1 MFKDRDI
8 ICFLGD
14 SITAAGMWMA
24 EVYQILR
31 KKYKI
36 KCFNCGVSGGS
47 ARKAVQYIQ
56 SECLIHNPDYVSVM
70 FGINDIDRL
79 LYIKENENLENL
91 VELKKQA
98 IDCCVKSYEGI
109 VEQIMESGAT
119 PIICIPVPH
128 DQVSDVPAEN
138 CDCQSAMDILEVEFR
153 KIAQKYDCPIV
164 DFKAAF
170 MPLLG
175 QEGIMNPDR
184 VHPTEKGHHIMAQ
197 TFLHDLG
204 EIDSVDFETP
214 FEFEEWNKKR
224 YETEH
229 KLHEIN
235 FVEYAALFDV
245 GWSQGK
251 TFEEKKQI
259 AKERY
264 DEAEDKS
271 LFIPSAYLSYI
282 ENIDNRFRMK
292 GDIAKL
298 TIF

>member
-1 MFKDRDI
+1 
-8 ICFLGD
+8 
-14 SITAAGMWMA
+14 
-24 EVYQILR
+24 
-31 KKYKI
+31 
-36 KCFNCGVSGGS
+36 
-47 ARKAVQYIQ
+47 
-56 SECLIHNPDYVSVM
+56 
-70 FGINDIDRL
+70 
-79 LYIKENENLENL
+79 
-91 VELKKQA
+91 
-98 IDCCVKSYEGI
+98 
-109 VEQIMESGAT
+109 
-119 PIICIPVPH
+119 
-128 DQVSDVPAEN
+128 
-138 CDCQSAMDILEVEFR
+138 
-153 KIAQKYDCPIV
+153 
-164 DFKAAF
+164 
-170 MPLLG
+170 
-175 QEGIMNPDR
+175 
-184 VHPTEKGHHIMAQ
+184 MAQ

-282 ENIDNRFRMK
+282 ENFDNRFRMK